1 MRRGYICP
9 MDLTFREALD
19 HAMRATGNASLR
31 QVATGAGV
39 SYDILKNVRQ
49 GKSEK
54 PNPEAAIRVARFFG
68 VSLEDFYRG
77 RVEPGRRDSTL
88 EADKERLRRAIL
100 DLSDEVS
107 VEKVADYVETI
118 LLAEQARRQT
128 R

>member
-1 MRRGYICP
+1 

-19 HAMRATGNASLR
+19 HAMRATGESSLR
-31 QVATGAGV
+31 QVANGAGV

-54 PNPEAAIRVARFFG
+54 PNPEAAMKVARHFG
-68 VSLEDFYRG
+68 VTLEDFYRG
-77 RVEPGRRDSTL
+77 RVEPGRKDSTL

-100 DLSDEVS
+100 DLSDEAS
-107 VEKVADYVETI
+107 VEKVADYLETV